1 MRKNRGESEQFLWTL
16 LYCALLEATV
26 NASFGASVAGNSL
39 SKDEEGKNG
48 YRQVAT
54 KSIPLIA
61 HELSLAASEGLHRS
75 NLLALNPTKRTDAA
89 RYPPLQPY
97 LRPSRSLILH
107 ASWPSSASPSPQRKE
122 GLLDFLTCEICFGRL
137 NATDPPVTA
146 GDGVSV
152 CRSCFQRKRDKD
164 SHGESNSLESWGGE
178 VDRLALVKQKF
189 VGGVRDGEDDA
200 EDDADEDGGGEETRR
215 IVRMRGVDCAC
226 GLRFSPSPSFW
237 E

>member
-107 ASWPSSASPSPQRKE
+107 ASWPSSASPSPPAQRRAPRLPNLRD
-122 GLLDFLTCEICFGRL
+122 LLRTFE
-137 NATDPPVTA
+137 
-146 GDGVSV
+146 
-152 CRSCFQRKRDKD
+152 
-164 SHGESNSLESWGGE
+164 
-178 VDRLALVKQKF
+178 
-189 VGGVRDGEDDA
+189 RDGPPRH
-200 EDDADEDGGGEETRR
+200 GWGR
-215 IVRMRGVDCAC
+215 
-226 GLRFSPSPSFW
+226 GLRMS
-237 E
+237 